1 MAYYVLT
8 QTQKERREKYMF
20 SKKEF
25 EIALLKYEKSKD
37 DIAEIL
43 NVNLATLYRKMN
55 GSSDFYRDEIQA
67 ISDYLNLSLDEKES
81 IFFN

>member
-1 MAYYVLT
+1 MYLRKRK
-8 QTQKERREKYMF
+8 KERREKYMF

-37 DIAEIL
+37 DIAKIL

>member
-1 MAYYVLT
+1 
-8 QTQKERREKYMF
+8 MF

-25 EIALLKYEKSKD
+25 EIALLKCEKSKD

>member
-1 MAYYVLT
+1 
-8 QTQKERREKYMF
+8 MF

-37 DIAEIL
+37 DIAKIL

>member
-1 MAYYVLT
+1 MYLRKRK
-8 QTQKERREKYMF
+8 KERRGKYMF

>member
-1 MAYYVLT
+1 
-8 QTQKERREKYMF
+8 MF

>member
-1 MAYYVLT
+1 MYLRKRK
-8 QTQKERREKYMF
+8 KEGRGKYMF